1 MTAGDVRRA
10 LLHGTTSELIE
21 ERLELVKE
29 GSFRQARAISAC
41 ACAGDSTL
49 GEEKLSWDG
58 LSGGGEEISLD
69 RLLRGRIFYPE
80 RIYYNTGCG
89 QRKRC
94 HDMGRHSTSTA
105 LRACEA
111 CVCWTAYIGI
121 SATRCTVAPL
131 NYDITK

>member
-10 LLHGTTSELIE
+10 LLHSTTSELIK

-58 LSGGGEEISLD
+58 LSGGGGNILRPPPPGEDFLPGAD
-69 RLLRGRIFYPE
+69 LL
-80 RIYYNTGCG
+80 
-89 QRKRC
+89 
-94 HDMGRHSTSTA
+94 
-105 LRACEA
+105 
-111 CVCWTAYIGI
+111 
-121 SATRCTVAPL
+121 
-131 NYDITK
+131 

>member
-10 LLHGTTSELIE
+10 LLHGTTSELIK

-58 LSGGGEEISLD
+58 LSGGGGGGGNILRPPPPGEDFLPGTD
-69 RLLRGRIFYPE
+69 LL
-80 RIYYNTGCG
+80 
-89 QRKRC
+89 
-94 HDMGRHSTSTA
+94 
-105 LRACEA
+105 
-111 CVCWTAYIGI
+111 
-121 SATRCTVAPL
+121 
-131 NYDITK
+131 

>member
-10 LLHGTTSELIE
+10 LLHGTTSELIK

-58 LSGGGEEISLD
+58 LSGGGGGGG
-69 RLLRGRIFYPE
+69 GRKYP
-80 RIYYNTGCG
+80 
-89 QRKRC
+89 
-94 HDMGRHSTSTA
+94 
-105 LRACEA
+105 
-111 CVCWTAYIGI
+111 
-121 SATRCTVAPL
+121 
-131 NYDITK
+131 